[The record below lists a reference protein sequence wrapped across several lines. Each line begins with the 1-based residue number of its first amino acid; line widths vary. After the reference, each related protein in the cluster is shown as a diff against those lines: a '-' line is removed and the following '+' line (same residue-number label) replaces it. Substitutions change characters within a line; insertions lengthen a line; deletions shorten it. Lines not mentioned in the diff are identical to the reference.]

1 MPDFYSADEYD
12 LAGFIVGIV
21 ERDKVLDGSR
31 VRAGDVLIG
40 LPSSGL
46 HTNGYTLARKIVF
59 EAMGLTVND
68 TFPGADLTVGDVLLD
83 VHRSYLNVLK
93 PVLETNRITGLAHI
107 TGGGIP
113 GNLPRILGTELGARV
128 DLSSWDVPNTFQ
140 VLGEGGGVERD
151 EMLRVFNMG
160 VGMIVLT
167 APDDADQVLSDL
179 RDGGAMPWVMG
190 EVEAGEGVRW

>member
-1 MPDFYSADEYD
+1 
-12 LAGFIVGIV
+12 
-21 ERDKVLDGSR
+21 
-31 VRAGDVLIG
+31 
-40 LPSSGL
+40 
-46 HTNGYTLARKIVF
+46 
-59 EAMGLTVND
+59 
-68 TFPGADLTVGDVLLD
+68 
-83 VHRSYLNVLK
+83 
-93 PVLETNRITGLAHI
+93 
-107 TGGGIP
+107 
-113 GNLPRILGTELGARV
+113 
-128 DLSSWDVPNTFQ
+128 VPNTFQ